1 MQRQGIS
8 LIQLQEMGIVEIKLG
23 ILSVCDVQERMLSL
37 RIGSESQSLRETIEQ
52 ITCRLHIQ
60 SESIYPIAIGQS
72 KSHLH
77 DKDIFVIIAQ
87 DGISIINIVEI
98 ILLECLRNPRHI
110 HIVEIEQ
117 VEAPSQMM
125 TWFCPAITPCRRED
139 AAMELRT
146 VLQIPAY
153 RQLAIS
159 RLSATE
165 ILGKERCHESW
176 KYQLSLYRI
185 LGIVL
190 VLISL
195 QTGYRLVGS
204 TEFDA

>member
-1 MQRQGIS
+1 
-8 LIQLQEMGIVEIKLG
+8 
-23 ILSVCDVQERMLSL
+23 
-37 RIGSESQSLRETIEQ
+37 
-52 ITCRLHIQ
+52 
-60 SESIYPIAIGQS
+60 
-72 KSHLH
+72 
-77 DKDIFVIIAQ
+77 
-87 DGISIINIVEI
+87 
-98 ILLECLRNPRHI
+98 
-110 HIVEIEQ
+110 
-117 VEAPSQMM
+117 
-125 TWFCPAITPCRRED
+125 
-139 AAMELRT
+139 MELRT

-159 RLSATE
+159 RLSTTE